1 MDKVL
6 VMGIGNLLLTDDG
19 VGVHAAQTLAGESW
33 PENVTIM
40 EAGTFTQDVFSLFKG
55 FAQVLILDIVHGHA
69 GPGTVYRLS
78 ESQLVDNEKQ
88 RLSIHDIDLLDSLRM
103 AEMLHGSRPR
113 LTVMGMSPRTT
124 RPGAWSFPR
133 PCGNASPPIW
143 TRSAGRFCACPA
155 NTPGTIPALPAN
167 HRGRVMCLA
176 IPAQVVELQEQGMAR
191 VRVGESQTYLT
202 ASMLLLPEP
211 PRVGD
216 YVIVHAGFALHSLT
230 PEQAQESLA
239 ALREVA
245 EAIEGQ
251 KPLF

>member
-6 VMGIGNLLLTDDG
+6 VMGIGNLLLTDAG

-40 EAGTFTQDVFSLFKG
+40 EAGTFTQDVFYLFKG
-55 FAQVLILDIVHGHA
+55 FAHVLILDIVHGHA
-69 GPGTVYRLS
+69 GPGTVYHLT
-78 ESQLVDNEKQ
+78 ENQLVDNEKQ

-103 AEMLHGSRPR
+103 AEMLHGSRPN
-113 LTVMGMSPRTT
+113 LTVMGMEPADYTSWSMELSPVVQER
-124 RPGAWSFPR
+124 FPAYLDEVR
-133 PCGNASPPIW
+133 KEILRLSRQYAGNDPDS
-143 TRSAGRFCACPA
+143 T
-155 NTPGTIPALPAN
+155 
-167 HRGRVMCLA
+167 MCLA

-211 PRVGD
+211 PKVGD